1 MSFRLLLLDNVMW
14 SFILKYDILHWINL
28 TLEKH
33 RRAIKN
39 RQSTDN
45 ESVGRED
52 TIRRQTKL
60 KPKARH
66 GHHQKPGMNP
76 GAGEG

>member
-1 MSFRLLLLDNVMW
+1 M
-14 SFILKYDILHWINL
+14 
-28 TLEKH
+28 
-33 RRAIKN
+33 KN
-39 RQSTDN
+39 RQSADN
-45 ESVGRED
+45 ELVGRED

-66 GHHQKPGMNP
+66 GPHQKPGMNP